1 MRYREAGWVAPTYA
15 VLRNFMGVRAKALGY
30 DIEVKGRENV
40 PMEGPV
46 LFGPSH
52 RSTKDPWLLALASHR
67 PVFFMCKGELWTS
80 QYAYIGYL
88 TSLVGGFPVNR
99 QNPGHST
106 IRRARGHLKKER
118 AVGIFAEESRYEDE
132 ERKIVRGPEIGYL
145 HRSIGRLAVWEK
157 APLVPVGIGVREGP
171 SGWPHSK
178 VARIVIAPALRPNP
192 ELPIREAEKQIMV
205 DFAVSLQAAYDEASE
220 AADVEASF
228 S

>member
-15 VLRNFMGVRAKALGY
+15 IGRNFMGVRAKVLGY
-30 DIEVKGRENV
+30 DIKVKGRENV
-40 PMEGPV
+40 PIEGPV

-52 RSTKDPWLLALASHR
+52 RDKADPWLLALASHR
-67 PVFFMCKGELWTS
+67 PVFFMSKKELWTS
-80 QYAYIGYL
+80 QYAYLGYFI
-88 TSLVGGFPVNR
+88 SLVGGFPVDR

-106 IRRARGHLKKER
+106 IRRAREQLKKER
-118 AVGIFAEESRYEDE
+118 TVGIFAEESRYEDE
-132 ERKIVRGPEIGYL
+132 ERKIVRGPEIGHL
-145 HRSIGRLAVWEK
+145 FRSIGRLAVWEK

-178 VARIVIAPALRPNP
+178 VARIVIAPALLPSP
-192 ELPIREAEKQIMV
+192 ELPIREAEAQIMA
-205 DFAVSLQAAYDEASE
+205 DFRVSLQAAYTEASE